1 MSKAYQELSL
11 CDFAYRQRV
20 FCALAVPLPILVF
33 CLFQDG
39 SLFAARLTVGVFSV
53 PFASVAV
60 LLAIGLAA
68 LCLCELSR
76 SLAVAGKL
84 VRAVPAAYFPGPNRS
99 SLGWQRGCHADLVQ
113 GLTGSTLVW
122 GNGQTSCVHPLRSCR
137 FYSRDVK
144 HQLKTAIVAR
154 EVSRSD

>member
-1 MSKAYQELSL
+1 MSNAYQELSL

-20 FCALAVPLPILVF
+20 VCALALSLPVLIF
-33 CLFQDG
+33 SLFQDG
-39 SLFAARLTVGVFSV
+39 SLFAARLTVGGFSV

-68 LCLCELSR
+68 VCLCELSR

-84 VRAVPAAYFPGPNRS
+84 VRAMPAAYFPGPNRS
-99 SLGWQRGCHADLVQ
+99 SLAPQFHCLANLVQ
-113 GLTGSTLVW
+113 GQTGSTLVW
-122 GNGQTSCVHPLRSCR
+122 GNGQTSCVHPLWSCR

-144 HQLKTAIVAR
+144 HQLKTAILAR
-154 EVSRSD
+154 EVSRTD